1 MTTMDTSAETAKSVA
16 VDRKGWLSLAVL
28 LSGAF
33 VALLDTTIVNVAIP
47 TIRTSIGA
55 SNAMLSWIISGYA
68 LAFGLALIPAGRAGD
83 RFGHKWVF
91 VLGLGVFT
99 LASLACG
106 LAEGAGQLVAARAV
120 QGLAGGTFFTAIT
133 ALIQLMFYG
142 RQRSRAFA
150 IMGATIGFSTALGPL
165 AGGLIIEAFGTGLGW
180 RLIFDVNIPIG
191 IVAVVAA
198 LLSLPA
204 GHAGHAGTGNDWPG
218 LVLLAAGLVALLM
231 PLIQGQESGWPL
243 WTYVSM
249 LAGAALIILFWL
261 WERRLER
268 AGGNPLVPPRLV
280 AHPSFTGGLL
290 LSLVYFAAFTS
301 IFFTLA
307 LLWQAGLGHSALQ
320 SGLVAMPF
328 AFGTIIGASQS
339 DTLALRFGRA
349 ALIGGL
355 GMAAAGITAVWL
367 VWAALPATDYR
378 GWQLVA
384 PLLIAGVGSG
394 LFIASCA
401 DFIVATVDRADA
413 GAASG
418 VIGTM
423 QRVGSAAGIAAI
435 STVLF
440 GSLHFSRGPAGVALA
455 FGHSA
460 TLAMAVSAVL
470 SMTAFALGFLLP
482 ERPSHDQTSVRE
494 APSSKATHSTTAAA
508 TRPSSWRPGR

>member
-1 MTTMDTSAETAKSVA
+1 MNGRGGDNVTATDMTAEATKSTAA
-16 VDRKGWLSLAVL
+16 ERKGWASLAVL

-33 VALLDTTIVNVAIP
+33 MALLDTTIVNVAIP

-55 SNAMLSWIISGYA
+55 SNAMLSWIVSGYA
-68 LAFGLALIPAGRAGD
+68 LAFGLALIPAGRVGD
-83 RFGHKWVF
+83 RVGHKWVF
-91 VLGLGVFT
+91 VVGLGVFT
-99 LASLACG
+99 VASLACG

-133 ALIQLMFYG
+133 ALIQLMFSG
-142 RQRSRAFA
+142 RQRARAFA

-165 AGGLIIEAFGTGLGW
+165 AGGLIIEAFGTDVGW

-198 LLSLPA
+198 LVSLPA
-204 GHAGHAGTGNDWPG
+204 GHAGTDGGGSDWPG
-218 LVLLAAGLVALLM
+218 LVVLAGGLIALLL
-231 PLIQGQESGWPL
+231 PLIQGQESGWPA
-243 WTYVSM
+243 WTYLSM
-249 LAGAALIILFWL
+249 ITGAALIILFWL

-268 AGGNPLVPPRLV
+268 AGGDPLVPPRLF
-280 AHPSFTGGLL
+280 AHASFTGGVS

-328 AFGTIIGASQS
+328 AVGTIIGASQS
-339 DTLALRFGRA
+339 DTLAARFGRA
-349 ALIGGL
+349 ALIAGL
-355 GMAAAGITAVWL
+355 GMAAAGISAVWL
-367 VWAALPATDYR
+367 VWAAVPASDYR

-401 DFIVATVDRADA
+401 DFIVATVEEADA

-418 VIGTM
+418 VIGTT
-423 QRVGSAAGIAAI
+423 QRIGSAAGIALI
-435 STVLF
+435 GTVLF
-440 GSLHFSRGPAGVALA
+440 GTLHFSRGPDGVALA

-460 TLAMAVSAVL
+460 TLAMAVSAGL
-470 SMTAFALGFLLP
+470 SITAFAMGFLLP
-482 ERPSHDQTSVRE
+482 HRPSHH
-494 APSSKATHSTTAAA
+494 SKHLD
-508 TRPSSWRPGR
+508 